1 MPEKKT
7 FAIIGNPVKHSLS
20 PEIHSYIYKQLGL
33 PHSYKK
39 IQLSTV
45 QLKKFI
51 MRCKKNDFQGFNVT
65 IPHKVTIIPF
75 LDEIKKQATCT
86 GAVNT
91 VINENSVLRGYN
103 TDVAGCRY
111 ALERSSWEQTGK
123 VVILGAGGACR
134 AALAALLNFS
144 PSSVRILN
152 RNPEKAYQ
160 LKKKFSDYVKFDIY
174 AENIKFENIGKIL
187 SDTSLLI
194 NTTPVGMW
202 PCIHDSPVP
211 EADMIPVHA
220 TVFDMV
226 PNPVYTRL
234 LKQAEHRGAST
245 INGGIMLVSQAI
257 AAQEIWLNQKLP
269 EALFHTIYTYLT
281 EYMSQYYEYN

>member
-7 FAIIGNPVKHSLS
+7 YAIIGNPVKHSLS
-20 PEIHSYIYKQLGL
+20 PQIHSYIYKQLGL

-51 MRCKKNDFQGFNVT
+51 IRCKKNDFQGFNVT
-65 IPHKVTIIPF
+65 IPYKVKIIPF
-75 LDEIKKQATCT
+75 LDKIEEQAAFI

-91 VINENSVLRGYN
+91 VINENSVLRGFN
-103 TDVAGCRY
+103 TDVTGCTY

-123 VVILGAGGACR
+123 VVILGAGGACQ
-134 AALAALLNFS
+134 AALAALLNFT
-144 PSSVRILN
+144 PSSVYIIN
-152 RNPEKAYQ
+152 RTPEKAGE
-160 LKKKFSDYVKFDIY
+160 LKQKFSEYAKFDIY
-174 AENIKFENIGKIL
+174 TENIKFKNIGQL
-187 SDTSLLI
+187 LADSALLI

-202 PCIHDSPVP
+202 PYIQDSPVP
-211 EADMIPVHA
+211 EANMIPDHA

-226 PNPVYTRL
+226 PNPLHTRL
-234 LKQAEHRGAST
+234 LQQSEQRNAST

-257 AAQEIWLNQKLP
+257 AAQRIWLEQKLP
-269 EALFHTIYTYLT
+269 ETLFDKIYTYLT
-281 EYMSQYYEYN
+281 EYMSQYYE